1 MPRENEVKDEEGK
14 FKWECARRE
23 IGMLNGQFISGKISV
38 GNDWG

>member
-23 IGMLNGQFISGKISV
+23 IGKFMSGKISV